1 MIYITGDTHGEQAR
15 FSPFGMPR
23 EESFRAND
31 TDIVCGDF
39 GYIFSGSDEENK
51 FLDEL
56 SEKPYT
62 ICFCDG
68 NHDNLPAI
76 YAYPEEEWN
85 GGRVHRIRKNIF
97 HLMRGQIFEIEG
109 KKFFTMGGA
118 FSIDKE
124 YRTEGLSWWK
134 EELPN
139 GDEYAEATKNLR
151 EAGNKV
157 DYIITHTAP
166 RSIISRMGE
175 HSDPRDSELTG
186 FLDWVVDE
194 IRFKRWF
201 FGHWHQEGEIGTKF
215 RALWFDVEK
224 I

>member
-31 TDIVCGDF
+31 TVIVCGDF

-85 GGRVHRIRKNIF
+85 GGSCS
-97 HLMRGQIFEIEG
+97 QD
-109 KKFFTMGGA
+109 KKKYL
-118 FSIDKE
+118 SSHE
-124 YRTEGLSWWK
+124 RT
-134 EELPN
+134 
-139 GDEYAEATKNLR
+139 D
-151 EAGNKV
+151 
-157 DYIITHTAP
+157 I
-166 RSIISRMGE
+166 
-175 HSDPRDSELTG
+175 
-186 FLDWVVDE
+186 
-194 IRFKRWF
+194 
-201 FGHWHQEGEIGTKF
+201 
-215 RALWFDVEK
+215 
-224 I
+224 

>member
-23 EESFRAND
+23 EESFKAND
-31 TDIVCGDF
+31 TVIVCGDF

-109 KKFFTMGGA
+109 KKFFTMGVLSA
-118 FSIDKE
+118 LI
-124 YRTEGLSWWK
+124 RNTERRGFRGGKKSFRMVM
-134 EELPN
+134 N
-139 GDEYAEATKNLR
+139 MLR
-151 EAGNKV
+151 QQKTCAKQG
-157 DYIITHTAP
+157 T
-166 RSIISRMGE
+166 R
-175 HSDPRDSELTG
+175 LT
-186 FLDWVVDE
+186 
-194 IRFKRWF
+194 I
-201 FGHWHQEGEIGTKF
+201 
-215 RALWFDVEK
+215 
-224 I
+224 

>member
-31 TDIVCGDF
+31 TVIVCGDF

-175 HSDPRDSELTG
+175 HSDPRD
-186 FLDWVVDE
+186 
-194 IRFKRWF
+194 
-201 FGHWHQEGEIGTKF
+201 Q
-215 RALWFDVEK
+215 
-224 I
+224 